1 MLGFFRAA
9 VLALGTLS
17 CGSAFADTVSLF
29 TNQYSDYISQLGGDG
44 GEFTAIT
51 GAYSFST
58 SKAGLTSLGYVAN
71 TIGQANGEYG
81 FETFCLQQT
90 VNFKTGTSYAYT
102 TTDSFAPN
110 GPLTKGVAWLY
121 DQFATGVLN
130 GYNYTTAS
138 VRTTDSAELQSAIWY
153 LQGETPYNGYTA
165 STIGNDPFI
174 ADVLTQFT
182 SLSNAEA
189 SDPAGGYN
197 VAVMALTYGNTP
209 AQDQLILIPPGQGS
223 GSVPDGGSTVG
234 LLGLALAGL
243 ALVRRKL
250 PLSFVRS

>member
-1 MLGFFRAA
+1 MASRR
-9 VLALGTLS
+9 
-17 CGSAFADTVSLF
+17 
-29 TNQYSDYISQLGGDG
+29 
-44 GEFTAIT
+44 
-51 GAYSFST
+51 
-58 SKAGLTSLGYVAN
+58 
-71 TIGQANGEYG
+71 
-81 FETFCLQQT
+81 FCLQQT

-165 STIGNDPFI
+165 STIGKRPLHRGR
-174 ADVLTQFT
+174 ADSVYLALETRR
-182 SLSNAEA
+182 
-189 SDPAGGYN
+189 PAIRRADIN

-234 LLGLALAGL
+234 FAWACASRG
-243 ALVRRKL
+243 L
-250 PLSFVRS
+250 PLCGENCR